1 MHRDERYGVKPV
13 ALSGMTGFGRA
24 EGASGDWSWA
34 VEARS
39 VNGRNLEIR
48 FRGPPGFD
56 GLERGAREAG
66 QARFQRGSVNVSVSA
81 KRVDGSG
88 AVRINMDQVE
98 RYLAAGE
105 ALAERVVRPSWDGLL
120 ALRGVIE
127 ADAGTDDPE
136 ALAAVEASIA
146 ASIALALDGLAA
158 NRQEEGT
165 ALSGVLV
172 GLLNQI
178 EGLVGQAESVAGGQ
192 PAMIRDRFAKRMAEM
207 AGEAQGVAERIVVEA
222 AAMAVKA
229 DVREELDRLVGHVVA
244 ARALIGGAG
253 PGGRKLDFLT
263 QEFMREA
270 NTLCSKAAVPALTT
284 AGLDLKAVIE
294 QFREQVQNVE

>member
-1 MHRDERYGVKPV
+1 MP
-13 ALSGMTGFGRA
+13 LSGMTGFGRA
-24 EGASGDWSWA
+24 EGALGDWSWA

-56 GLERGAREAG
+56 VLERGAREAG
-66 QARFQRGSVNVSVSA
+66 QARFQRGSVNVSVTA
-81 KRVDGSG
+81 KRLEGAG
-88 AVRINMDQVE
+88 AVRINFEQVE
-98 RYLAAGE
+98 RYLSAGE
-105 ALAERVVRPSWDGLL
+105 ALAGRVAPPHWDGIL
-120 ALRGVIE
+120 ALRGVVE
-127 ADAGTDDPE
+127 ADAGADDPE
-136 ALAAVEASIA
+136 VLAAVEAA
-146 ASIALALDGLAA
+146 MASSAGVALDGLKA
-158 NRQEEGT
+158 NRLEEGA
-165 ALSGVLV
+165 ALSGVLI
-172 GLLNQI
+172 GLLDRI
-178 EGLVGQAESVAGGQ
+178 EGLVAEAESVAGGQ

-207 AGEAQGVAERIVVEA
+207 AGEAQGLAERIVVEA

-229 DVREELDRLVGHVVA
+229 DVREELDRLVGHVAA
-244 ARALIGGAG
+244 ARTLIGGAG

-284 AGLDLKAVIE
+284 AGLDLKATIE